1 MAMVWESYPA
11 GGSELLALLAL
22 ADWSDDQGL
31 CFPSIAAIASKTRLS
46 RSQAQ
51 RVVHG
56 LIESGFVSVEGNA
69 GGGAPGATRRYR
81 IQLDRL
87 TGSVSATGRVDATG
101 SLGATHTGRMSA
113 TGSAN
118 ATGRVD
124 AADGSHPCG
133 ETGSTHATQTV
144 IEPSGTTRESGKPA
158 SAGIA
163 DPCPHQEIIAAYH
176 RLLPMGRQVR
186 EWTPVRASALRGR
199 WREKPSRQSLAWW
212 ERFFAYVGESRFLT
226 GQVSSKPGHR
236 PFELSLDWLVRSEN
250 MAKVIEGAYHDA
262 QDVAQEDAAHA

>member
-1 MAMVWESYPA
+1 MSMVWESYPA
-11 GGSELLALLAL
+11 GGSEILALLAL

-56 LIESGFVSVEGNA
+56 LIESGFVAVEGNA

-87 TGSVSATGRVDATG
+87 TGSVSATG
-101 SLGATHTGRMSA
+101 
-113 TGSAN
+113 SAN
-118 ATGRVD
+118 ATGSVD

-144 IEPSGTTRESGKPA
+144 IEPSITTRESGKPA
-158 SAGIA
+158 PAGIA

-186 EWTPVRASALRGR
+186 EWTPARASTLRSR
-199 WREKPSRQSLAWW
+199 WREKSSRQSLDWW
-212 ERFFAYVGESRFLT
+212 ERFFAYVALSPFLK
-226 GQVSSKPGHR
+226 GQVPSKPGHR
-236 PFELSLDWLVRSEN
+236 PFELSLDWLVKAEN

-262 QDVAQEDAAHA
+262 QDAAQEDAAHA